1 MTSRTAIA
9 DRPPARSGRLP
20 ELRLDRIRHPY
31 GPCPAALEAAAAA
44 DDVPLPALAA
54 QLRQRLGKVYRV
66 SPDAVSLV
74 PGAAGVLRQIVERT
88 EGPLI
93 AFPPSA
99 TATGILEWGSTREVL
114 ALTRGPGRESSVPL
128 DLAMDL
134 PANGVAVVDSPSNPL
149 GSLLTT
155 ADAVRLA
162 RACRLLIVDERYA
175 ELSGFSLLHLSAEF
189 ENVVVVRSFEYWAGL
204 DDPPCAWVAASPRTV
219 DALGL
224 NGDVPRREALAGAL
238 ATLDSLDSVDAT
250 LRLLREERS
259 RLYRFLRKLSVLEPI
274 PSWGPFLAVR
284 VELVPRARVVS
295 GLASRGVYVHGPE
308 EPGLERVVR
317 IGIGSRSAMDRLREA
332 LLELGSELLA

>member
-9 DRPPARSGRLP
+9 ARAPARSGRQ

-54 QLRQRLGKVYRV
+54 KLRHRLGKVYRV

-74 PGAAGVLRQIVERT
+74 PGADGVLTRIVKRT
-88 EGPLI
+88 DGPLI
-93 AFPPSA
+93 AFSPSA
-99 TATGILEWGSTREVL
+99 AATGLLDTELDREVL
-114 ALTRGPGRESSVPL
+114 VLARGPGRESSVPL

-134 PANGVAVVDSPSNPL
+134 PPNGIVVIDSPSNPL

-175 ELSGFSLLHLSAEF
+175 ELAGFSLVHLSVEF
-189 ENVVVVRSFEYWAGL
+189 ENVVVVRSFEYWAGIE
-204 DDPPCAWVAASPRTV
+204 DPPCAWVAAAPRTAE
-219 DALGL
+219 ALGL
-224 NGDVPRREALAGAL
+224 GGDVPRREALAGAL
-238 ATLDSLDSVDAT
+238 ATLDSLGSVDAT

-259 RLYRFLRKLSVLEPI
+259 RLYRFLRKLSFLEPI
-274 PSWGPFLAVR
+274 PSWGPFLAAR
-284 VELVPRARVVS
+284 VELVPRERVVS
-295 GLASRGVYVHGPE
+295 GLASRGVYVHAPG

-317 IGIGSRSAMDRLREA
+317 FGIGSRSAMDRLREA
-332 LLELGSELLA
+332 VLEIGSELLA

>member
-31 GPCPAALEAAAAA
+31 GPCPAALEAADAA
-44 DDVPLPALAA
+44 DDSPLLALAA
-54 QLRQRLGKVYRV
+54 RLRQRLGKVYRV
-66 SPDAVSLV
+66 SPDAVSLA
-74 PGAAGVLRQIVERT
+74 PGADGVLTHIVART
-88 EGPLI
+88 EGPLLT
-93 AFPPSA
+93 FPPSA
-99 TATGILEWGSTREVL
+99 VATDLLGPDSDREVL
-114 ALTRGPGRESSVPL
+114 MLARGPGRESSVPL

-134 PANGVAVVDSPSNPL
+134 PPDGIAVVESPSNPL
-149 GSLLTT
+149 GSLLST

-175 ELSGFSLLHLSAEF
+175 ELVGFSLLHLSAEF

-204 DDPPCAWVAASPRTV
+204 DDPPCAWVAASPRTAK
-219 DALGL
+219 ALGL
-224 NGDVPRREALAGAL
+224 DGDLPRREALAGAL
-238 ATLDSLDSVDAT
+238 ATLDSLDSVNAT

-259 RLYRFLRKLSVLEPI
+259 RLYRFLRKLSFLEPI

-284 VELVPRARVVS
+284 VDLVPRARVVA
-295 GLASRGVYVHGPE
+295 GLASRGVYVHASE

-332 LLELGSELLA
+332 LLEIGSEVLA